1 MIDRETYDLIKRK
14 LRDFK
19 FNSLEYTEYES
30 IADYD
35 IAKEDEEGLILFG
48 KQEETGKFEVHW
60 ATNQVEILTEQVSKS
75 GNDILVTFLPFE
87 WRDYLVSQGFYE
99 YGFLREYWIEQINK
113 VDTEGIQIKYLG
125 ENREREASEV
135 TYSCQW
141 QSREFRGESEEWV
154 KQWLNGTCPDAS
166 NCSKTNILVQE
177 EAGVLS
183 GIVCVG
189 IYGENSVRGKVVWV
203 RELAVNPKFQG
214 KGIGQN
220 LILQAIA
227 YGKEQGAVRSF
238 LMADELNE
246 PAKHVY
252 KKIGYVGSQTEIQL
266 DMIYGKSPEE

>member
-125 ENREREASEV
+125 ENRE
-135 TYSCQW
+135 
-141 QSREFRGESEEWV
+141 SEEWV